1 MTNNIIEHKPILAKI
16 QLQNSLGLS
25 TWYEVICWDDNIWKR
40 YGDNKYFT
48 NGEQVIEWK
57 YCEDCFKYYDTP
69 IAYFNGVYESRYT
82 INWNCEFLHEGT
94 PLYCER
100 KYVDES
106 KEKSESDLYIIDFNK
121 RYFDKIRKKRIEHS

>member
-1 MTNNIIEHKPILAKI
+1 MTSDIIEYKPILAKI
-16 QLQNSLGLS
+16 LLQDSFDTTEHS
-25 TWYEVICWDDNIWKR
+25 IWYEVIYFKDNVWKR
-40 YGDNKYFT
+40 FGDRYFT
-48 NGEQVIEWK
+48 KGEQILEWK

-69 IAYFNGVYESRYT
+69 IAYFDGVYESRYT
-82 INWNCEFLHEGT
+82 INWNCGFLHEGT

-121 RYFDKIRKKRIEHS
+121 KYFDKIRKKE